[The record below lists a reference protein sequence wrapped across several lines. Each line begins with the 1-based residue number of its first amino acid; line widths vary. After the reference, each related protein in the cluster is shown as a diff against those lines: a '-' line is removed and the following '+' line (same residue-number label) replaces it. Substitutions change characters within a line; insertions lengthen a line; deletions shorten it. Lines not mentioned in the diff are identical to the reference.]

1 MKTLVGGMAVLWAL
15 AASYSSTSALV
26 NEAQP
31 SDVMSVTSRQE
42 MAGQYCVRCHG
53 DRLRSGEFAFSS
65 LNLGRPDLNA
75 EQAEKVILK
84 LRTGMMPPAGM
95 PRPNEETLKAF
106 ASALETDVDRVAAS
120 RPNPGRPLLHR
131 LNRTEYQNSIRDL
144 LGLDIVAASLLPPD
158 DTSSGFDNIAAVLST
173 SPTLMEAY
181 VRAAGKISRLAVG
194 DPTMKP
200 IVETYRLAQEFSQVR
215 HVEGTP
221 VGTRGGMAVV
231 HNFPADGQYSFKM
244 TLYFTTNTFLFGS
257 TGNDGQ
263 LEVAVNGERVAL
275 LDVNPLMKVDEDLRT
290 PPVAIK
296 AGPQTIS
303 AAFIKKADGPVDDFV
318 RPYERALA
326 DPFTGQIPGL
336 TSLPHLKDLGIIGP
350 FNPTGVSPT
359 PSRAKIFICSPAT
372 AAEELPCARRIVSKL
387 ARLAYRS
394 PVTDPTFEGLMKAYQ
409 YGREEEDFDSGIRM
423 ALQLILASPQFVFR
437 FERTPAGVAPGTDY
451 RISDLE
457 LASRLS
463 YFLWSSAPDDELI
476 TVAEQGGLRDPV
488 ALERQVRRMLTDPRA
503 EALAQNFAGQWLFL
517 RNLKSLHPDPIL
529 YPDSDEN
536 LFNSMRRETELLF
549 QSIVDENRSVLDL
562 LTANYTFVD
571 ERLAKHYGI
580 PNIAGSRFRRVPL
593 TDPNRFGLLGQG
605 SILSVTSFSTRTSPV
620 VRGKWVLEQLLGA
633 TVPVPPANV
642 PELSENLENVE
653 LRTVRERMEEH
664 RTNPQCAACH
674 KIMDPIGFSLENFDA
689 VGAWRVNDSGFPVDA
704 SGVLAD
710 GTQVDS
716 PAALRQAIL
725 ARSEAFMGSFTRKLL
740 TYALGRGLEP
750 YDMPVVRAINR
761 DAAKSESRFV
771 PIVLA
776 IAKSTPFQMRRAQP
790 LETSTEA
797 AVVSH
802 DPAGGR
808 SDLRHPT
815 RFD

>member
-15 AASYSSTSALV
+15 AASHSSALV
-26 NEAQP
+26 NHQAQP
-31 SDVMSVTSRQE
+31 SGVMPVNSRQE
-42 MAGQYCVRCHG
+42 MASQYCVRCHS
-53 DRLRSGEFAFSS
+53 DRLRSGSFALSS
-65 LNLGRPDLNA
+65 LDLARPDLNA

-144 LGLDIVAASLLPPD
+144 LGLDIGAASLLPPD
-158 DTSSGFDNIAAVLST
+158 DTSFGFDNIAAVLST

-257 TGNDGQ
+257 TGSGEQ

-290 PPVAIK
+290 PPVAIE

-303 AAFIKKADGPVDDFV
+303 AAFIRRADGPVDDFV
-318 RPYERALA
+318 RPYERSLA

-336 TSLPHLKDLGIIGP
+336 TSLPHLKYLGIIGP

-372 AAEELPCARRIVSKL
+372 AAEELPCARRIVSRL
-387 ARLAYRS
+387 ARLAYRT
-394 PVTDPTFEGLMKAYQ
+394 PITDPTFEGLMKAYQ

-437 FERTPAGVAPGTDY
+437 FERTPAGVTPGADY
-451 RISDLE
+451 RISGLE

-476 TVAEQGGLRDPV
+476 TVADRGGLKDPL
-488 ALERQVRRMLTDPRA
+488 ALERQVRRMLKDPRA

-580 PNIAGSRFRRVPL
+580 PNVVGNRFRRVPL

-633 TVPVPPANV
+633 TVPVPPADV
-642 PELSENLENVE
+642 PALSENLENVE
-653 LRTVRERMEEH
+653 LQTVRERLEEH
-664 RTNPQCAACH
+664 RKNPLCAACH

-689 VGAWRVNDSGFPVDA
+689 VGAWRVNDSGLPVDA
-704 SGVLAD
+704 SGELAD
-710 GTQVDS
+710 GTKVGS
-716 PAALRQAIL
+716 PVTLRQAIL

-761 DAAKSESRFV
+761 DAAKSGSRFV

-790 LETSTEA
+790 SVTSVEA

-808 SDLRHPT
+808 SHLRHPT